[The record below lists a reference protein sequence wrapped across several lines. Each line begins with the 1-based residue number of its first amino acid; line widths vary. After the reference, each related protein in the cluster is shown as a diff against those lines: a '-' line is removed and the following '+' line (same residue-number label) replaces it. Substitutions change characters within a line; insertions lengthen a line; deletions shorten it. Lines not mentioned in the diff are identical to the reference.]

1 MRCSDVSCL
10 KLDSV
15 DLKHRTISFTQEKT
29 GNPVVLPLSTVVG
42 NAIYDYC
49 TIERPHTDSLYLFL
63 CDAAPYN
70 TLGKGGIDWAVTKIM
85 MAAGIRQEE
94 GDRKGGHIFRH
105 HAASTMAAGNIPSPV
120 ISATLGHSSP
130 KSLDA
135 YLYADM
141 EHIRECSISLKKY
154 TVSKEVFSLG

>member
-1 MRCSDVSCL
+1 
-10 KLDSV
+10 
-15 DLKHRTISFTQEKT
+15 
-29 GNPVVLPLSTVVG
+29 
-42 NAIYDYC
+42 
-49 TIERPHTDSLYLFL
+49 
-63 CDAAPYN
+63 
-70 TLGKGGIDWAVTKIM
+70 M